1 MRIIALICLVF
12 SLAVTGC
19 MGPTALHKSV
29 LGYDE
34 TISLLEREML
44 LINIAR
50 VHRDVPTHYT
60 VTSNIAATF
69 DFRTNVGFLG
79 KIFERASGGEGVNNY
94 ALNFGVSASENPTI
108 NIVPISGEAFSKR
121 ILAPMYE
128 NKFLFLV
135 FQGAPLEMVMRLM
148 VRGIEINNEDGSF
161 QEFILNNP
169 AKLEEYEEFRK
180 RVIHLDW
187 LNTKRQLFVGR
198 IPFRESIRAK
208 LESPLS
214 ADDLINALEKGYHWH
229 QIGKDGEYE
238 LSKPTMGRVLISNY
252 DPRMLSNKER
262 EVLNT
267 IIAPKPSN
275 FVLVDIRPEFPGG
288 DFSLFGSLKL
298 RSFNEIIEFIGD
310 GVERNPEFDVDP
322 DPSTGIA
329 SHNPM
334 STLAIMIDE
343 SSSSNFY
350 DVSFGGH
357 DYSIKDTF
365 WDYEAFKLLHHLF
378 QMTVTD
384 VTGVGIPITISK

>member
-1 MRIIALICLVF
+1 MCLVF

-19 MGPTALHKSV
+19 MGPTSLHRSV

-50 VHRDVPTHYT
+50 VHGNIPTHYT

-69 DFRTNVGFLG
+69 NFRTNAGFLG
-79 KIFERASGGEGVNNY
+79 RIFERASGDAVSNY

-121 ILAPMYE
+121 ILSPMYE

-135 FQGAPLEMVMRLM
+135 FQGAPIDMVMRLM
-148 VRGIEINNEDGSF
+148 VRGIEITNEDGSF
-161 QEFILNNP
+161 QGFFLNNP
-169 AKLEEYEEFRK
+169 VRTEEYTEFRK

-187 LNTKRQLFVGR
+187 LNTNRQLFVGR
-198 IPFRESIRAK
+198 IPFRESVRAK

-214 ADDLINALEKGYHWH
+214 ASDLIDALERGYHWH
-229 QIGKDGEYE
+229 QIDKDGEYV

-252 DPRMLSNKER
+252 DPGTLSNKER
-262 EVLNT
+262 KVLNT
-267 IIAPKPSN
+267 IVAPKPSN
-275 FVLVDIRPEFPGG
+275 FILVDIRPEFPGG
-288 DFSLFGSLKL
+288 DYPLFGSIKL
-298 RSFNEIIEFIGD
+298 RSFNEIIEFIAAGI
-310 GVERNPEFDVDP
+310 ERNPEFNVDP
-322 DPSTGIA
+322 DPHTGIA
-329 SHNPM
+329 FQNPR
-334 STLAIMIDE
+334 SVLSIMIDE
-343 SSSSNFY
+343 PSPKELFS
-350 DVSFGGH
+350 VSYGGH
-357 DYSIKDTF
+357 DYSIKDTP
-365 WDYEAFKLLHHLF
+365 WDYEAFKTLHHLF

>member
-1 MRIIALICLVF
+1 
-12 SLAVTGC
+12 

-69 DFRTNVGFLG
+69 DFQTNAGFIG
-79 KIFERASGGEGVNNY
+79 RIFERASGDAVSNY
-94 ALNFGVSASENPTI
+94 AFNLGVSTSENPTI
-108 NIVPISGEAFSKR
+108 NIVPISGEDFSKR

-135 FQGAPLEMVMRLM
+135 FQGSPLDMVMRLM

-169 AKLEEYEEFRK
+169 AKPEEYEEFRK

-187 LNTKRQLFVGR
+187 LNTNRQLFVGR
-198 IPFRESIRAK
+198 IPFRKSVRAK

-214 ADDLINALEKGYHWH
+214 AADLISALEKGYHWH
-229 QIGKDGEYE
+229 QIEKDGEYE
-238 LSKPTMGRVLISNY
+238 LSKPAMGRVLISNY
-252 DPRMLSNKER
+252 DPRTLSNKER
-262 EVLNT
+262 EVLNA
-267 IIAPKPSN
+267 IVSPKPSN

-288 DFSLFGSLKL
+288 DYPLFGSLKL

-310 GVERNPEFDVDP
+310 GIERSPEFAVEP
-322 DPSTGIA
+322 DPITGIA
-329 SHNPM
+329 FRNPR
-334 STLAIMIDE
+334 SVLAILIDE

-357 DYSIKDTF
+357 DYSIKDTP

>member
-34 TISLLEREML
+34 TISHLEREIL
-44 LINIAR
+44 LINITR

-69 DFRTNVGFLG
+69 NFQTNAGFVGR
-79 KIFERASGGEGVNNY
+79 IFERSTQDAVSNY
-94 ALNFGVSASENPTI
+94 ALNLGVSAAENPTL

-121 ILAPMYE
+121 ILSPMFE

-135 FQGAPLEMVMRLM
+135 FQGAPVDMVMRLM
-148 VRGIEINNEDGSF
+148 VRGIEIQNEDGSF
-161 QEFILNNP
+161 QKFILNRP
-169 AKLEEYEEFRK
+169 ADTGEYEEFR
-180 RVIHLDW
+180 RIALHLNW
-187 LNTKRQLFVGR
+187 LNIKEQLFVGR
-198 IPFRESIRAK
+198 IPFRESVRAK

-214 ADDLINALEKGYHWH
+214 AGDLIDSLEKGYHWMPLEN
-229 QIGKDGEYE
+229 DGEYE
-238 LSKPTMGRVLISNY
+238 LSKSTMGRVLISNY
-252 DPRMLSNKER
+252 DPRTLPNKER

-267 IIAPKPSN
+267 IVASKPSS

-288 DFSLFGSLKL
+288 DYPIFGSIKL
-298 RSFNEIIEFIGD
+298 RSFNEIIEFIATGI
-310 GVERNPEFDVDP
+310 ERTPDLDVDP
-322 DPSTGIA
+322 NPRTGIA
-329 SHNPM
+329 FQNP
-334 STLAIMIDE
+334 SATLLITVDE
-343 SSSSNFY
+343 SSSSGLFSVSY
-350 DVSFGGH
+350 DGH
-357 DYSIKDTF
+357 DYAVKDTP
-365 WDYEAFKLLHHLF
+365 WDYEAFKTLHHLF